1 MRRKRREKQIEHL
14 IVVGSSESKHGYHI
28 PHKIII
34 IVIMIITLSSCCM
47 PGMMPNTLCVVTH
60 LVVTKTTCDS

>member
-14 IVVGSSESKHGYHI
+14 TVVGRFEYNHGYHI

-34 IVIMIITLSSCCM
+34 IVIIMTITLSSYCV
-47 PGMMPNTLCVVTH
+47 PGIVPNTLCVVTH
-60 LVVTKTTCDS
+60 FRVTKTT

>member
-14 IVVGSSESKHGYHI
+14 IVVGSLEYNHGYHI

-34 IVIMIITLSSCCM
+34 IVLIMIITLSSYRV
-47 PGMMPNTLCVVTH
+47 PGIMPNTYV
-60 LVVTKTTCDS
+60 